1 MNRFCLWLILLSVCS
16 FAREVPVRYL
26 TMDDSLEREAIFVKL
41 VKDTVY
47 LREYTPE
54 EMAAKQAKALAE
66 AEEQAIIEKYGT
78 SENNADSLG
87 SSNQVEETSVED
99 ASVEEASVQEES
111 VSPNAESSEPA
122 PDDFEAAIL
131 AADSSKAAGED
142 SLKMDSLQKDS
153 LQKDSVVAKEE
164 PKVLFIRLFKYDFKR
179 LINVET
185 GEMVDLTLSDFEYE
199 EEEYEEEEIPL
210 YPEGKANLLVKT
222 IPEACSLFVNG
233 VPLDMLSP
241 DTIKSIKPGKYN
253 ISIKKRLKD
262 VDWWGN
268 KAVKINADSLNVV
281 EISVER
287 PSTLLT
293 INTVPEAVEVYLDV
307 SPNEN
312 IMPHYVSDVVVDNIK
327 PRTQMMIYFRKVGY
341 LDTAIVTDVLPFMP
355 NTVLVELDPVT
366 MNLGIIDMQKE
377 YNTERTKRFI
387 GRGLLW
393 SSIAPFVSAGV
404 LWFLAEQD
412 WKVAKDKKDAYES
425 GSAFYNEDTRKL
437 IEDNKKY
444 NDRGDVK
451 GLTALGLGILATG
464 LLSVG
469 FVLAF

>member
-1 MNRFCLWLILLSVCS
+1 MNRFCLWLILLSVSS

-26 TMDDSLEREAIFVKL
+26 TTDDSLEREAVFVKL

-66 AEEQAIIEKYGT
+66 AEEQAIIEKYAT
-78 SENNADSLG
+78 SENNADSIE
-87 SSNQVEETSVED
+87 SSNQVEK
-99 ASVEEASVQEES
+99 ASVEESSAAEES
-111 VSPNAESSEPA
+111 VPSEAAPSESA
-122 PDDFEAAIL
+122 PDDFEAAVL
-131 AADSSKAAGED
+131 AADSSKAAVEDSLVKD
-142 SLKMDSLQKDS
+142 SLKMDS

-241 DTIKSIKPGKYN
+241 DTVKNIKPGKYN

-268 KAVKINADSLNVV
+268 KAVKINADSLNVI

-355 NTVLVELDPVT
+355 NTVLVELEPVT

-451 GLTALGLGILATG
+451 GLAALGLGILGSG
-464 LLSVG
+464 LLAVG

>member
-1 MNRFCLWLILLSVCS
+1 MNRFCLWLILLSVSS

-26 TMDDSLEREAIFVKL
+26 TTDDSLEREAVFVKL

-66 AEEQAIIEKYGT
+66 AEEQAIIEKYAT
-78 SENNADSLG
+78 SENNADSIE
-87 SSNQVEETSVED
+87 SSNQVEK
-99 ASVEEASVQEES
+99 ASVEESSAAEES
-111 VSPNAESSEPA
+111 VPSEAAPSESA
-122 PDDFEAAIL
+122 PDDFEAAVL
-131 AADSSKAAGED
+131 AADSSKAAVEDSLVKD
-142 SLKMDSLQKDS
+142 SLKMDS

-164 PKVLFIRLFKYDFKR
+164 PKVLYIRLFKYDFKR

-268 KAVKINADSLNVV
+268 KAVKINADSLNVI

-355 NTVLVELDPVT
+355 NTVLVELEPVT

-451 GLTALGLGILATG
+451 GLAALGLGILGSG
-464 LLSVG
+464 LLAVG

>member
-1 MNRFCLWLILLSVCS
+1 MNRFCLWLILLSVSS

-26 TMDDSLEREAIFVKL
+26 TTDDSLEREAVFVKL

-66 AEEQAIIEKYGT
+66 AEEQAIIEKYAT
-78 SENNADSLG
+78 SENNADSIE
-87 SSNQVEETSVED
+87 SSNQVEN
-99 ASVEEASVQEES
+99 ASVEESSAAEES
-111 VSPNAESSEPA
+111 VPSEAAPSESA
-122 PDDFEAAIL
+122 PDDFEAAVL
-131 AADSSKAAGED
+131 AADSSKAAVEDSLVKD
-142 SLKMDSLQKDS
+142 SLKMDS

-268 KAVKINADSLNVV
+268 KAVKINADSLNVI

-355 NTVLVELDPVT
+355 NTVLVELEPVT

-437 IEDNKKY
+437 IENNKKY

-451 GLTALGLGILATG
+451 GLAALGLGILGSG
-464 LLSVG
+464 LLAVG

>member
-153 LQKDSVVAKEE
+153 VVAKEE

-241 DTIKSIKPGKYN
+241 DTIKNIKPGKYN

-355 NTVLVELDPVT
+355 NTVLVELDPVI

>member
-1 MNRFCLWLILLSVCS
+1 MNRFCLWLILLSVSS

-26 TMDDSLEREAIFVKL
+26 TTDDSLEREAVFVKL

-66 AEEQAIIEKYGT
+66 AEEQAIIEKYAT
-78 SENNADSLG
+78 SENNADSIE
-87 SSNQVEETSVED
+87 SSNQVEN
-99 ASVEEASVQEES
+99 ASVEESSAAEES
-111 VSPNAESSEPA
+111 VPSEAAPSESA
-122 PDDFEAAIL
+122 PDDFEAAVL
-131 AADSSKAAGED
+131 AADSSKAAVEDSLVKD
-142 SLKMDSLQKDS
+142 SLKMDS

-355 NTVLVELDPVT
+355 NTVLVELEPVT

-437 IEDNKKY
+437 IENNKKY

-451 GLTALGLGILATG
+451 GLAALGLGILGSG
-464 LLSVG
+464 LLAVG

>member
-66 AEEQAIIEKYGT
+66 AEEQAIIEKYAT
-78 SENNADSLG
+78 SENNADSIE
-87 SSNQVEETSVED
+87 SSNQVEK
-99 ASVEEASVQEES
+99 ASVEESSAAEES
-111 VSPNAESSEPA
+111 VPSEAAPSESA
-122 PDDFEAAIL
+122 PDDFEAAVL
-131 AADSSKAAGED
+131 AADSSKAAVEDSLVKD
-142 SLKMDSLQKDS
+142 SLKMDS

-164 PKVLFIRLFKYDFKR
+164 PKVLYIRLFKYDFKR

-355 NTVLVELDPVT
+355 NTVLVELEPVT

-451 GLTALGLGILATG
+451 GLAALGLGILGSG
-464 LLSVG
+464 LLAVG